1 MDTVALFEDY
11 ILHDASDKV
20 YENAAAGIE
29 GLPVREE
36 VFRFELGNVFKYEKR
51 SGFEGKKLDTKFNA
65 TGEYSQKGKEVFLT
79 WPEVVQNFT
88 PELIK
93 KYPSLIFENMTLR
106 SSTDK
111 YLIFC

>member
-1 MDTVALFEDY
+1 MVELGEEY

-36 VFRFELGNVFKYEKR
+36 VFKFELGNKFTYEKR
-51 SGFEGKKLDTKFNA
+51 QGFEGKKLDKKFS
-65 TGEYSQKGKEVFLT
+65 TQGEFSQKGNLVTLT
-79 WPEVVQNFT
+79 WPEVVLNFT
-88 PELIK
+88 PELAK
-93 KYPSLIFENMTLR
+93 KYPSLIFENCTLR
-106 SSTDK
+106 STTDK